1 VLVTFEKL
9 LFNLLVFLM
18 KWEGWQEL
26 ELSYVD
32 FAN

>member
-18 KWEGWQEL
+18 KLEGWQEL